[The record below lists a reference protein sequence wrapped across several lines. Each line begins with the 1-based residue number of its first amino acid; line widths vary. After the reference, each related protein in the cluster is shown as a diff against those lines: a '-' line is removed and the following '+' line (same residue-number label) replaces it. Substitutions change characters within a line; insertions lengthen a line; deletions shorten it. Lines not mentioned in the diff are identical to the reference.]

1 MAQAVLPD
9 DILHLLCEEL
19 ANQEQFDT
27 LFNCACASRALAIP
41 ALTHL
46 YKFHHLAPVRGGG
59 EDLYGLPAATKLL
72 TIQKWSILWRSII
85 ASSLG
90 ITLFP
95 YCRYIRSL
103 DFRDLGYLLDDD
115 QFRAKV
121 SKQFF
126 SGPLKQFEKIE
137 TGTSIKG
144 RKFTRIKTAE
154 VIDAIGEVQVQP
166 GALVRWTPR
175 LPRLQSLELW
185 DGKPLEDELVHASIC
200 ENCPQFNSLMIYTWH
215 SINNDHKF
223 AKFLSSMRP
232 NTLRTLQT
240 ISNVEAGAET
250 FLALNNHGKSLED
263 LRLSVSNDSILHL
276 ALLQGCTALKTLRIE
291 DIHGSIDLEATEN
304 DVFRETIAWLQNCSN
319 LQRLSFSKMQS
330 GAAIITPVL
339 LQEQIQ
345 LSSLEIDSYTLKD
358 HKSFHQALVNQQ
370 SSLRVL
376 FLSGE
381 TEGMFRD
388 DLDIL
393 VESLRQLRELRD
405 LHLILPE
412 VLRDDHLKTIVAD
425 LVLLEDLY
433 VSGLELNDDVLPHLA
448 SLPNLRTVT
457 ISGISKFT
465 MDGLLDFVARLG
477 PENQGIRLSIDMAD
491 PDTLLPEEE
500 LTLIRENLMEK
511 AGGTLEYM
519 AFRAIKALKAFKSR
533 AVLSQ
538 VSISLS
544 LSSSS
549 SSSANR
555 SSNAFILIS

>member
-19 ANQEQFDT
+19 ASQEQFDT
-27 LFNCACASRALAIP
+27 LFNCACASRALAVP
-41 ALTHL
+41 ALTQL
-46 YKFHHLAPVRGGG
+46 YKSHHLAPVRGGG
-59 EDLYGLPAATKLL
+59 EDLYGLPAATNLL
-72 TIQKWSILWRSII
+72 TIQKWSILWRSIV

-90 ITLFP
+90 ATLFP

-103 DFRDLGYLLDDD
+103 DFRDLGYLLEDD
-115 QFRAKV
+115 QFRAKI

-126 SGPLKQFEKIE
+126 AGPLKQFEKTE
-137 TGTSIKG
+137 TLTNIKG
-144 RKFTRIKTAE
+144 KKFTRIKTAD
-154 VIDAIGEVQVQP
+154 VIDAIGEVVTQHTPTLEVISGELQP

-185 DGKPLEDELVHASIC
+185 DGKPLEDELVHASIY
-200 ENCPQFNSLMIYTWH
+200 EHCPHFNSLMIYTWR
-215 SINNDHKF
+215 STNNDQKF

-232 NTLRTLQT
+232 NTLQTLQT
-240 ISNVEAGAET
+240 ISDVEAGAET

-263 LRLSVSNDSILHL
+263 LRLCVTKDSIPHL
-276 ALLQGCTALKTLRIE
+276 ALLKGCTALKTLRIE
-291 DIHGSIDLEATEN
+291 DIHGTVDLEATEN
-304 DVFRETIAWLQNCSN
+304 DVFLETISWLQKCSN
-319 LQRLSFSKMQS
+319 LQRLSFSKLQS

-339 LQEQIQ
+339 LEEKIQ

-358 HKSFHQALVNQQ
+358 HKSFHQALVHQQ

-376 FLSGE
+376 FLSGD

-393 VESLRQLRELRD
+393 VESLRQLRQLRD

-425 LVLLEDLY
+425 LFLLEDLY

-465 MDGLLDFVARLG
+465 MDGLLDFIDRLG
-477 PENQGIRLSIDMAD
+477 PGNQGIRLSVDMAD
-491 PDTLLPEEE
+491 TDTLLPDEQ
-500 LTLIRENLMEK
+500 LALVKDNLMEK
-511 AGGTLEYM
+511 TGGTFEYM
-519 AFRAIKALKAFKSR
+519 ALRDPNVPEFESD
-533 AVLSQ
+533 SD
-538 VSISLS
+538 
-544 LSSSS
+544 
-549 SSSANR
+549 
-555 SSNAFILIS
+555 

>member
-1 MAQAVLPD
+1 MTQSALPD

-27 LFNCACASRALAIP
+27 LFNCACASRALAVP

-46 YKFHHLAPVRGGG
+46 YKSHHLAPVRGGG

-72 TIQKWSILWRSII
+72 TIQKWSILWRSIV
-85 ASSLG
+85 ASALNV
-90 ITLFP
+90 TLFP
-95 YCRYIRSL
+95 YCRYIKSL

-126 SGPLKQFEKIE
+126 SGPLKQFEKTE
-137 TGTSIKG
+137 TGTNIKG
-144 RKFTRIKTAE
+144 RKYTRIKTADI
-154 VIDAIGEVQVQP
+154 IDAIGEVVTQHTPTLEIISGELQP

-185 DGKPLEDELVHASIC
+185 DGKPLEEELVHASIYDH
-200 ENCPQFNSLMIYTWH
+200 CPQFKSLMIYTWV
-215 SINNDHKF
+215 SEDNDHKF

-232 NTLRTLQT
+232 NTLQTLQT
-240 ISNVEAGAET
+240 ISDVKAGAESL
-250 FLALNNHGKSLED
+250 LALNHHGNSLED
-263 LRLSVSNDSILHL
+263 LRLCVSNESIPHL
-276 ALLQGCTALKTLRIE
+276 SLLQGCTALRTLRIE
-291 DIHGSIDLEATEN
+291 DIHGTVDLEATEH
-304 DVFRETIAWLQNCSN
+304 DVFLETTAWLRKCSD

-330 GAAIITPVL
+330 GAALITPVL
-339 LQEQIQ
+339 LEEKIQ

-358 HKSFHQALVNQQ
+358 HKTFHQALVHQQ

-376 FLSGE
+376 FLSGD
-381 TEGMFRD
+381 TDGMFRD

-393 VESLRQLRELRD
+393 VDSLKQLTELRD

-412 VLRDDHLKTIVAD
+412 VLRDEHLITILAE
-425 LVLLEDLY
+425 LTQLEDLY
-433 VSGLELNDDVLPHLA
+433 VSGLELNDIVLPHLA

-465 MDGLLDFVARLG
+465 MDGLLDFVSRLG
-477 PENQGIRLSIDMAD
+477 PGNQAIRLSIDMAD
-491 PDTLLPEEE
+491 TDTLLSEEE
-500 LTLIRENLMEK
+500 LTLVRDNLAEK

-519 AFRAIKALKAFKSR
+519 ALRDPNVPEFESD
-533 AVLSQ
+533 SD
-538 VSISLS
+538 
-544 LSSSS
+544 
-549 SSSANR
+549 
-555 SSNAFILIS
+555 

>member
-19 ANQEQFDT
+19 ASQEQFDT
-27 LFNCACASRALAIP
+27 LFNCACASRALAVP
-41 ALTHL
+41 ALTQL
-46 YKFHHLAPVRGGG
+46 YKSHHLAPVRGGG
-59 EDLYGLPAATKLL
+59 EDLYGLPAATNLL
-72 TIQKWSILWRSII
+72 TIQKWSILWRSIV

-90 ITLFP
+90 ATLFP

-103 DFRDLGYLLDDD
+103 DFRDLGYLLEDD
-115 QFRAKV
+115 QFRAKI

-126 SGPLKQFEKIE
+126 AGPLKQFEKTE
-137 TGTSIKG
+137 TLTNIKG
-144 RKFTRIKTAE
+144 RKFTRIKTAD
-154 VIDAIGEVQVQP
+154 VIDAIGEVVTQHTPTLEVISGELQP

-185 DGKPLEDELVHASIC
+185 DGKPLEDELVHASIY
-200 ENCPQFNSLMIYTWH
+200 EHCPHFNSLMIYTWR
-215 SINNDHKF
+215 STNNDQKF

-232 NTLRTLQT
+232 NTLQTLQT
-240 ISNVEAGAET
+240 ISDVEAGAET
-250 FLALNNHGKSLED
+250 FLALSNHGKSLED
-263 LRLSVSNDSILHL
+263 LRLCVTKDSIPHL
-276 ALLQGCTALKTLRIE
+276 ALLKGCTALKTLRIE
-291 DIHGSIDLEATEN
+291 DMHGTVDLEATEN
-304 DVFRETIAWLQNCSN
+304 DVFLETISWLQKCSN
-319 LQRLSFSKMQS
+319 LQRLSFSKLQS

-339 LQEQIQ
+339 LEEKIQ

-358 HKSFHQALVNQQ
+358 HKSFHQALVHQQ

-376 FLSGE
+376 FLSGD

-393 VESLRQLRELRD
+393 VESLRQLRQLRD

-465 MDGLLDFVARLG
+465 MDGLLDFIDRLG
-477 PENQGIRLSIDMAD
+477 PGNQGIRLSVDMAD
-491 PDTLLPEEE
+491 TDTLLPDEQ
-500 LTLIRENLMEK
+500 LALVKDNLMEK
-511 AGGTLEYM
+511 ASGTFEYM
-519 AFRAIKALKAFKSR
+519 ALRDPNVPEFESD
-533 AVLSQ
+533 SD
-538 VSISLS
+538 
-544 LSSSS
+544 
-549 SSSANR
+549 
-555 SSNAFILIS
+555 

>member
-19 ANQEQFDT
+19 ASQEQFDT
-27 LFNCACASRALAIP
+27 LFNCACASRALAVP
-41 ALTHL
+41 ALTQL
-46 YKFHHLAPVRGGG
+46 YKSHHLAPVRGGG
-59 EDLYGLPAATKLL
+59 EDLYGLPAATNLL
-72 TIQKWSILWRSII
+72 TIQKWSILWRSIV

-90 ITLFP
+90 ATLFP

-103 DFRDLGYLLDDD
+103 DFRDLGYLLEDD
-115 QFRAKV
+115 QFRAKI

-126 SGPLKQFEKIE
+126 AGPLKQFEKTE
-137 TGTSIKG
+137 TLTNIKG
-144 RKFTRIKTAE
+144 RKFTRIKTAD
-154 VIDAIGEVQVQP
+154 VIDAIGEVVTQHTPTLEVISGELQP

-185 DGKPLEDELVHASIC
+185 DGKPLEDELVHASIY
-200 ENCPQFNSLMIYTWH
+200 EHCPHFNSLMIYTWR
-215 SINNDHKF
+215 STNNDQKF

-232 NTLRTLQT
+232 NTLQTLQT
-240 ISNVEAGAET
+240 ISDVEAGAET
-250 FLALNNHGKSLED
+250 FLALSNHGKSLED
-263 LRLSVSNDSILHL
+263 LRLCVTKDSIPHL
-276 ALLQGCTALKTLRIE
+276 ALLKGCTALKTLRIE
-291 DIHGSIDLEATEN
+291 DMHGTVDLEATEN
-304 DVFRETIAWLQNCSN
+304 DVFLETISWLQKCSN
-319 LQRLSFSKMQS
+319 LQRLSFSKLQS

-339 LQEQIQ
+339 LEEKIQ

-358 HKSFHQALVNQQ
+358 HKSFHQALVHQQ

-376 FLSGE
+376 FLSGD

-393 VESLRQLRELRD
+393 VESLRQLRQLRD

-433 VSGLELNDDVLPHLA
+433 VSGLELNDDVLPYLA

-465 MDGLLDFVARLG
+465 MDGLLDFIDRLG
-477 PENQGIRLSIDMAD
+477 PGNQGIRLSVDMAD
-491 PDTLLPEEE
+491 TDTLLPDEQ
-500 LTLIRENLMEK
+500 LALVKDNLMEK
-511 AGGTLEYM
+511 ASGTFEYM
-519 AFRAIKALKAFKSR
+519 ALRDPNVPEFESD
-533 AVLSQ
+533 SD
-538 VSISLS
+538 
-544 LSSSS
+544 
-549 SSSANR
+549 
-555 SSNAFILIS
+555 